1 MPASTQASSK
11 KAAISTTPHE
21 ESSKKVQFYSYTVSN
36 IYRVR
41 ANQYI
46 PVADISA
53 GDIVA
58 ISGLK
63 ETRAGETLT
72 ETGDSQFVLD
82 KLELPSAIFT
92 MPI

>member
-1 MPASTQASSK
+1 M
-11 KAAISTTPHE
+11 
-21 ESSKKVQFYSYTVSN
+21 SN

-46 PVADISA
+46 PIADISA

-58 ISGLK
+58 IAGLK

-92 MPI
+92 MPIELKSKSKQNEFLEAMHKVVLEDNSLLFRE